1 MSCLQ
6 TEEQTTKM
14 TEKLKTEHFVYL
26 NGKLK
31 TIVMGENWFY
41 EYSLYINLQHVK
53 WQGNLFLSKIILQN
67 VTDEPLP
74 VNIFVKNILN
84 DSSEK
89 YIFASP
95 KRNVLLLMNED
106 GLYVT
111 SGLIRKNYMDQYGVL
126 HRGEYLKK
134 IKRGRIPFNPI
145 GSGNVVGV
153 FSLKEELK
161 PYEEVV
167 AYTWILGSS
176 QISAE
181 NLFSLDEHLKSRL
194 AFS

>member
-1 MSCLQ
+1 
-6 TEEQTTKM
+6 
-14 TEKLKTEHFVYL
+14 
-26 NGKLK
+26 
-31 TIVMGENWFY
+31 
-41 EYSLYINLQHVK
+41 
-53 WQGNLFLSKIILQN
+53 
-67 VTDEPLP
+67 
-74 VNIFVKNILN
+74 
-84 DSSEK
+84 
-89 YIFASP
+89 
-95 KRNVLLLMNED
+95 MNED

-126 HRGEYLKK
+126 HRGEYLK

-194 AFS
+194 AFHKKMVLWLSRNLHMTGGINVRVNITLACTECGERNYISTKINVIIQIV